1 MKLLNESE
9 TKELFGRE
17 AILIGSSDGVPLFRA
32 AELFG
37 EKAAEFASAKPGD
50 GHNLFGIGCFNLAY
64 LNFKGFQKAAS
75 YANVEE
81 IERRQKDNRR
91 NGECLR

>member
-32 AELFG
+32 VELFG
-37 EKAAEFASAKPGD
+37 GRAAEFASAEPG
-50 GHNLFGIGCFNLAY
+50 
-64 LNFKGFQKAAS
+64 KGFNVYGTGKFQLPYLDYCGFRRAAS
-75 YANVEE
+75 YANVQE
-81 IERRQKDNRR
+81 IGRRQKDNRR